1 MFSDRRKGWRGQAG
15 TWLALLGGAVL
26 PLAFA
31 PFYWYPLAIISLILL
46 FASWRDVSPNQAFK
60 RGWLFGLG
68 MFGVGVSWVYVAI
81 HEFGQ
86 ASWPLAG
93 GLTVGFV
100 AFLALLPALL
110 GYLLKSLQRNRLMGA
125 DFILLLPAGWV
136 GFEWFKS
143 WFLSGFPW
151 LEIGTAQIDG
161 PLAGVIP
168 VLGVYGASWLVAL
181 TAGLLLT
188 AWTHKQW
195 LWLVPAILVWPLAA
209 MLNDVQWT
217 APKGEPIQV
226 SMIQGNVDQAI
237 KWDPEQLRET
247 LQLYASLSAQ
257 HWDSDLIIWPE
268 NAATAFYHQIDKGFL
283 LPLAEQASANNSELL
298 VGLPVLDADGE
309 RYYNSMAKLAETPA
323 FYHKKQLVPFGDY
336 VPFETLRGLIAFFDL
351 PMSGFV
357 PGPARQPLIEAAD
370 QTMGIS
376 ICYEDAFTE
385 EVRATLPAASL
396 LVNAT
401 NNAWYGDSF
410 APHQHLQ
417 ISRSRALEGGRP
429 ILRVTTNGISAFID
443 HKGQLTKQSPQF
455 QQAVITQTVQP
466 RQGATPYV
474 HYGQWPLMVLL
485 LLLLVCWAY
494 YRFSY
499 RRDVF

>member
-1 MFSDRRKGWRGQAG
+1 MFSDRRKGWRGPAG
-15 TWLALLGGAVL
+15 SWLALLGGALL
-26 PLAFA
+26 PLSFA
-31 PFYWYPLAIISLILL
+31 PFYWYPLAVVSLILL
-46 FASWRDVSPNQAFK
+46 FASWGDVKPNQAFV

-110 GYLLKSLQRNRLMGA
+110 GYLLKSLQSNQLKGA
-125 DFILLLPAGWV
+125 DYILLLPAGWV
-136 GFEWFKS
+136 AFEWFKG

-151 LEIGTAQIDG
+151 LEVGTAQIDG

-188 AWTHKQW
+188 AWQHKQW
-195 LWLVPAILVWPLAA
+195 LWLLPA
-209 MLNDVQWT
+209 MLIWPAGTLLNDMQWT
-217 APKGEPIQV
+217 LEKGEPLQV

-237 KWDPEQLRET
+237 KWDPDQLRET

-268 NAATAFYHQIDKGFL
+268 NAATAFYHQIEEGFL
-283 LPLAEQASANNSELL
+283 LPLAEQAAANNSELL
-298 VGLPVLDADGE
+298 IGLPVLDDDGE
-309 RYYNSMAKLAETPA
+309 RYYNSMAKLAETPV

-357 PGPARQPLIEAAD
+357 PGQAQQPLIEAAG
-370 QTMGIS
+370 QSLGIS
-376 ICYEDAFTE
+376 ICYEDAFTN
-385 EVRATLPAASL
+385 EVRQTLPEASL

-429 ILRVTTNGISAFID
+429 VLRVTTNGISAFID
-443 HKGQLTKQSPQF
+443 HKGQIVEKSPQF
-455 QQAVITQTVQP
+455 QQSVITESVQP

-474 HYGQWPLMVLL
+474 RFGQWPLMVLFLVL
-485 LLLLVCWAY
+485 LAGWAY
-494 YRFSY
+494 YRSSY

>member
-1 MFSDRRKGWRGQAG
+1 MFSDRRKGWRGPAG
-15 TWLALLGGAVL
+15 SWLALLGGALL

-31 PFYWYPLAIISLILL
+31 PFYWYPLAVVSLILL
-46 FASWRDVSPNQAFK
+46 FASWRDVKPRQAFW

-68 MFGVGVSWVYVAI
+68 MFGVGVSWIYVAI

-93 GLTVGFV
+93 GLTAGFV
-100 AFLALLPALL
+100 AFLALMPGLL
-110 GYLLKSLQRNRLMGA
+110 GYLIKSLQNQRLSGV
-125 DFILLLPAGWV
+125 DYLLLLPAGWV

-168 VLGVYGASWLVAL
+168 IVGVYGASFLVAL

-188 AWTHKQW
+188 AWQHKQW
-195 LWLVPAILVWPLAA
+195 LWLLPALLIWPAGMA
-209 MLNDVQWT
+209 LNSLHWT
-217 APKGEPIQV
+217 SVKDAPLQV

-237 KWDPEQLRET
+237 KWDPDQLRQT
-247 LQLYASLSAQ
+247 LQLYARLSMEN
-257 HWDSDLIIWPE
+257 WDSDLVIWPE
-268 NAATAFYHQIDKGFL
+268 NAATAFYHQIDEGFL
-283 LPLAEQASANNSELL
+283 LPLAKEAAANNSELL
-298 VGLPVLDADGE
+298 VGLPVLDDDGE
-309 RYYNSMAKLAETPA
+309 RYYNSMARLAEKA
-323 FYHKKQLVPFGDY
+323 DFYHKKQLVPFGDY

-357 PGPARQPLIEAAD
+357 PGPENQPLIYAAG
-370 QTMGIS
+370 QPLGIT

-385 EVRATLPAASL
+385 EVRATLPEASL

-417 ISRSRALEGGRP
+417 ISRSRALEAGRP
-429 ILRVTTNGISAFID
+429 VLRVTTNGISAFID
-443 HKGQLTKQSPQF
+443 HKGGLGEQSPQF

-474 HYGQWPLMVLL
+474 RFGQWPLMVLL
-485 LLLLVCWAY
+485 LVLLAGWGY
-494 YRFSY
+494 YRLFY
-499 RRDVF
+499 RRDEF

>member
-1 MFSDRRKGWRGQAG
+1 MFSERRKGWRGPAG
-15 TWLALLGGAVL
+15 SWLVLLGGALL

-31 PFYWYPLAIISLILL
+31 PFYWYPLAIVSLILL
-46 FASWRDVSPNQAFK
+46 FASWRDVTANQAFK

-86 ASWPLAG
+86 ASWLLAG
-93 GLTVGFV
+93 GLTAGFV

-110 GYLLKSLQRNRLMGA
+110 GYLIKSLQSKRLNGT
-125 DFILLLPAGWV
+125 DYLLLLPAGWV
-136 GFEWFKS
+136 AFEWFKS

-188 AWTHKQW
+188 AWQHKQW
-195 LWLVPAILVWPLAA
+195 LWLLPAIVIWPVSFA
-209 MLNDVQWT
+209 LNNVQWT
-217 APKGEPIQV
+217 VATGEPLQV
-226 SMIQGNVDQAI
+226 SMIQGNIDQAI
-237 KWDPEQLRET
+237 KWDPDQLRET
-247 LQLYASLSAQ
+247 LQLYARLSAQ
-257 HWDSDLIIWPE
+257 NWDSDLIIWPE
-268 NAATAFYHQIDKGFL
+268 NAATAFYHQIDEGFL
-283 LPLAEQASANNSELL
+283 LPLAKQAAVHNSELL
-298 VGLPVLDADGE
+298 IGLPVLDADGE
-309 RYYNSMAKLAETPA
+309 RYYNSMAKLAEAPD

-357 PGPARQPLIEAAD
+357 PGPAQQPLIEAAG
-370 QTMGIS
+370 QQLGIS

-385 EVRATLPAASL
+385 EVRATLPEASL

-429 ILRVTTNGISAFID
+429 VLRVTTNGISAFID
-443 HKGQLTKQSPQF
+443 HKGQLAEQSPQF
-455 QQAVITQTVQP
+455 QQAVITGNVQP

-474 HYGQWPLMVLL
+474 RFGQLPLMG
-485 LLLLVCWAY
+485 LLLVLLAGWAY
-494 YRFSY
+494 YRHFY
-499 RRDVF
+499 RRDEF

>member
-1 MFSDRRKGWRGQAG
+1 MFTERRSKLRGPLG
-15 TWLALLGGAVL
+15 SWLALTGGAML

-31 PFYWYPLAIISLILL
+31 PFYGYPLAVVSLILL
-46 FASWRDVSPNQAFK
+46 FVSWRDVKPRQAFW

-68 MFGVGVSWVYVAI
+68 MFGVGVSWIYVAI

-93 GLTVGFV
+93 GLTLGFV
-100 AFLALLPALL
+100 AFLALMPATL
-110 GYLLKSLQRNRLMGA
+110 GCLLKWINDKRLSGL
-125 DFILLLPAGWV
+125 DYVLLLPVGWV
-136 GFEWFKS
+136 GFEIFKS

-168 VLGVYGASWLVAL
+168 ILGVYGASWLVAL

-188 AWTHKQW
+188 AWQHKQL
-195 LWLVPAILVWPLAA
+195 LWILPAILLWPAA
-209 MLNDVQWT
+209 SALNTIEWT
-217 APKGEPIQV
+217 TEKDTPVKVA
-226 SMIQGNVDQAI
+226 MIQGNVDQAI
-237 KWDPEQLRET
+237 KWDPEQLRNT

-257 HWDSDLIIWPE
+257 NWDSDLIIWPE
-268 NAATAFYHQIDKGFL
+268 NAATAFYHHIDEAFL
-283 LPLAEQASANNSELL
+283 LPLAEEAAKNNAELL
-298 VGLPVLDADGE
+298 VGLPVLDEDGE
-309 RYYNSMAKLAETPA
+309 RYYNSMAKLSPTPD

-357 PGPARQPLIEAAD
+357 PGQQHQPLIHAAG
-370 QTMGIS
+370 QPLGIT

-385 EVRATLPAASL
+385 EVRATLPEASL

-417 ISRSRALEGGRP
+417 ISRSRALEAGRP
-429 ILRVTTNGISAFID
+429 VLRVTTNGISAFID
-443 HKGQLTKQSPQF
+443 HKGQLGTQSPQF
-455 QQAVITQTVQP
+455 EQAVITESVQP
-466 RQGATPYV
+466 RAGATPYV
-474 HYGQWPLMVLL
+474 QFGPWPLIG
-485 LLLLVCWAY
+485 LLLVLFAGWAY
-494 YRFSY
+494 YRHFY
-499 RRDVF
+499 RQGEF